1 MQQAL
6 KGKELVEQKL
16 TDEDFNMQKEEQLN
30 SYIKLFRKAKK
41 NSLFKK
47 PLTFHYFTYC
57 LLSAWWSDEP
67 TTFNQGGVEIL
78 IRKGEF
84 ATTLKR
90 SAYETGLTIQSV
102 RTAIKVL
109 KSTNVLTE
117 DLTRG
122 LTNGGRVLKVCKYS
136 VYQAKKTE
144 ANRPTNRPSNRPVN
158 KQIKKVK
165 KESINK
171 PPLIPPRENFKDS
184 HRSKIRNV
192 GLFRQLV
199 KGYLN
204 IEPNDKSLNKRI
216 NEKYKSNRTAEEAKE
231 ELLREERDEGRTEL
245 GSSEV
250 KDSSFIQNA
259 NNRNTQRQG
268 RVQNK

>member
-1 MQQAL
+1 MQ
-6 KGKELVEQKL
+6 
-16 TDEDFNMQKEEQLN
+16 QKEEQLN

-41 NSLFKK
+41 NPLFKK
-47 PLTFHYFTYC
+47 PYTFHYFTYC

-67 TTFNQGGVEIL
+67 TKFDLGGVEVL

-84 ATTLKR
+84 ATTLRR
-90 SAYETGLTIQSV
+90 SAYETGLSIQNV
-102 RTAIKVL
+102 RTAIKTL
-109 KSTNVLTE
+109 KLTNVLTE

-144 ANRPTNRPSNRPVN
+144 ANKPTNRPTNRPVN

-165 KESINK
+165 EEGYKK
-171 PPLIPPRENFKDS
+171 PPISPPRGNFKDS
-184 HRSKIRNV
+184 HRSKIRNP
-192 GLFRQLV
+192 GLFRQLI

-204 IEPNDKSLNKRI
+204 VETNDKSLDERI
-216 NEKYKSNRTAEEAKE
+216 NEKYKLNRTAKEATE
-231 ELLREERDEGRTEL
+231 ELQRETSDKGRTRL
-245 GSSEV
+245 GRSSV
-250 KDSSFIQNA
+250 KDSQVVQNA
-259 NNRNTQRQG
+259 DNGNTRRQR

>member
-1 MQQAL
+1 ML
-6 KGKELVEQKL
+6 
-16 TDEDFNMQKEEQLN
+16 KEEQPKQLD
-30 SYIKLFRKAKK
+30 SFIKLFRKAKK
-41 NSLFKK
+41 NPLFKK

-67 TTFNQGGVEIL
+67 TTFNQGGVEVL
-78 IRKGEF
+78 IRRGEF

-90 SAYETGLTIQSV
+90 SAYETGLSIQSV

-144 ANRPTNRPSNRPVN
+144 ANRPSNRPTNKPSN

-165 KESINK
+165 EEGYKK
-171 PPLIPPRENFKDS
+171 PPYIPPKGNLKDH
-184 HRSKIRNV
+184 HRSKIRNAAM
-192 GLFRQLV
+192 FRMLI
-199 KGYLN
+199 KDYFK
-204 IEPNDKSLNKRI
+204 IEMSDKSLDKRI
-216 NEKYKSNRTAEEAKE
+216 NEKYKCNRTVEEAKE
-231 ELLREERDEGRTEL
+231 ELEREGCNEGSTTV
-245 GSSEV
+245 GSTEV
-250 KDSSFIQNA
+250 KDSQV
-259 NNRNTQRQG
+259 
-268 RVQNK
+268 VQDADNGNPRR

>member
-1 MQQAL
+1 ML
-6 KGKELVEQKL
+6 
-16 TDEDFNMQKEEQLN
+16 KEEQPKQLD
-30 SYIKLFRKAKK
+30 SFIKLFRKAKK
-41 NSLFKK
+41 NPLFKK

-67 TTFNQGGVEIL
+67 TKFNLGGVEVL

-90 SAYETGLTIQSV
+90 SAYETGLSIQSV

-109 KSTNVLTE
+109 KLTNVLTE

-122 LTNGGRVLKVCKYS
+122 LTNGGRVIKVCKYS

-144 ANRPTNRPSNRPVN
+144 GNRPSNRPTNKRVN

-165 KESINK
+165 EEGLKN
-171 PPLIPPRENFKDS
+171 PLIVPPKGKNRDQ
-184 HRSKIRNV
+184 HRSRIRNP

-204 IEPNDKSLNKRI
+204 IETNDKSLNKRI
-216 NEKYKSNRTAEEAKE
+216 NEKYKSNRTAQEAKE
-231 ELLREERDEGRTEL
+231 ELLREGRDEGRATV

-259 NNRNTQRQG
+259 NHRDSRRKG
-268 RVQNK
+268 RIQNK

>member
-1 MQQAL
+1 ML
-6 KGKELVEQKL
+6 K
-16 TDEDFNMQKEEQLN
+16 KEEQLN

-41 NSLFKK
+41 NPLFKK
-47 PLTFHYFTYC
+47 PFTFHYFTYC

-67 TTFNQGGVEIL
+67 TKFNLGGVEVL

-90 SAYETGLTIQSV
+90 SAYETGLSIQNV

-109 KSTNVLTE
+109 KLTDCLTE

-144 ANRPTNRPSNRPVN
+144 GNRPTNRPSNRPSN

-165 KESINK
+165 EEGYKN
-171 PPLIPPRENFKDS
+171 PLIVPPKGQKRDQ
-184 HRSKIRNV
+184 HRSKIRNAAM
-192 GLFRQLV
+192 FRLLI
-199 KGYLN
+199 KDYFK
-204 IEPNDKSLNKRI
+204 IEMSDKSLDKRI
-216 NEKYKSNRTAEEAKE
+216 NEKYKCNRTVEEAKE
-231 ELLREERDEGRTEL
+231 ELEREGCNEGRTEL
-245 GSSEV
+245 GEGQV
-250 KDSSFIQNA
+250 KDSPVIQDA
-259 NNRNTQRQG
+259 DNRDS
-268 RVQNK
+268 

>member
-1 MQQAL
+1 ML
-6 KGKELVEQKL
+6 
-16 TDEDFNMQKEEQLN
+16 KEEQPKQLD
-30 SYIKLFRKAKK
+30 SFIKLCRKAKR
-41 NSLFKK
+41 NPLFKK

-57 LLSAWWSDEP
+57 LISAWWSDEP

-90 SAYETGLTIQSV
+90 SAYETGLSIQNV
-102 RTAIKVL
+102 RTAIKAL
-109 KSTNVLTE
+109 KLTNVLTE
-117 DLTRG
+117 DLTRS

-136 VYQAKKTE
+136 VYQASKSE
-144 ANRPTNRPSNRPVN
+144 ANKPTNKPTNRRSN

-165 KESINK
+165 EEGIKK
-171 PPLIPPRENFKDS
+171 PPYIPPRENFKDS

-204 IEPNDKSLNKRI
+204 IETNDKSLNKRI

-231 ELLREERDEGRTEL
+231 ELLREGRDEGRSEL

-250 KDSSFIQNA
+250 KDSQVIQNA

>member
-1 MQQAL
+1 ML
-6 KGKELVEQKL
+6 
-16 TDEDFNMQKEEQLN
+16 KEEQQLN

-41 NSLFKK
+41 NSLFRK

-67 TTFNQGGVEIL
+67 TKFDLGGTEVL

-90 SAYETGLTIQSV
+90 SAYETGLSIQNV

-109 KSTNVLTE
+109 KLTGVLTE
-117 DLTRG
+117 VLTAG
-122 LTNGGRVLKVCKYS
+122 LTNGGRILKVCKYS
-136 VYQAKKTE
+136 VYQAKKIE
-144 ANRPTNRPSNRPVN
+144 GNRPPNRPSNRPTN
-158 KQIKKVK
+158 KQIKKVFN
-165 KESINK
+165 KEGIKK
-171 PPLIPPRENFKDS
+171 PPYIPPRGNFKDS

-192 GLFRQLV
+192 GLFRQLI

-204 IEPNDKSLNKRI
+204 IESSDKTYDERI
-216 NEKYKSNRTAEEAKE
+216 DEKYKRNRTAAEAKE
-231 ELLREERDEGRTEL
+231 ELERETGNEGRTGV

-250 KDSSFIQNA
+250 KDSPAPKNA
-259 NNRNTQRQG
+259 DNRNPRRQR
-268 RVQNK
+268 RVQDKQ

>member
-1 MQQAL
+1 
-6 KGKELVEQKL
+6 
-16 TDEDFNMQKEEQLN
+16 MQKEEQLN

-41 NSLFKK
+41 NPLFKK

-67 TTFNQGGVEIL
+67 TKFNLGGVEIL

-90 SAYETGLTIQSV
+90 SAYETGLSIQSV

-122 LTNGGRVLKVCKYS
+122 LTNGGRVIRVCKYS

-144 ANRPTNRPSNRPVN
+144 GNRPSNRPSN
-158 KQIKKVK
+158 KPSNRQRKKVK
-165 KESINK
+165 EEGLKN
-171 PPLIPPRENFKDS
+171 PLIVPPKGKNRDQ
-184 HRSKIRNV
+184 HRSKIRNAAM
-192 GLFRQLV
+192 FRMLI
-199 KGYLN
+199 KDYFK
-204 IEPNDKSLNKRI
+204 IEMSDKSLDKRI
-216 NEKYKSNRTAEEAKE
+216 NEKYKSNRTVEEAKE
-231 ELLREERDEGRTEL
+231 ELLREGCDEGRTTV
-245 GSSEV
+245 GSTEV

-259 NNRNTQRQG
+259 YNRNSRRQG
-268 RVQNK
+268 SVQNKQ

>member
-1 MQQAL
+1 
-6 KGKELVEQKL
+6 
-16 TDEDFNMQKEEQLN
+16 MQKEEQLN

-41 NSLFKK
+41 NPLFKK

-67 TTFNQGGVEIL
+67 TKFNLGGVEIL

-90 SAYETGLTIQSV
+90 SAYETGLSIQNV
-102 RTAIKVL
+102 RTAIKAL
-109 KSTNVLTE
+109 KLTDVLTE

-144 ANRPTNRPSNRPVN
+144 GNRPTNRPSNRPVN

-171 PPLIPPRENFKDS
+171 PPYIPPQGNFKDS

-204 IEPNDKSLNKRI
+204 IELSDTTLDKRI
-216 NEKYKSNRTAEEAKE
+216 NEKYKSNRTAKEAKE
-231 ELLREERDEGRTEL
+231 ELEREGRDEGRSEL
-245 GSSEV
+245 GSTEV
-250 KDSSFIQNA
+250 KDSQVIQNA
-259 NNRNTQRQG
+259 DNRNTRRQG

>member
-1 MQQAL
+1 ML
-6 KGKELVEQKL
+6 
-16 TDEDFNMQKEEQLN
+16 KEEQPKQLD
-30 SYIKLFRKAKK
+30 SFIKLFRKAKR
-41 NSLFKK
+41 NPLFKK

-57 LLSAWWSDEP
+57 LISAWWSDEP

-90 SAYETGLTIQSV
+90 SAFETGLSIQNV
-102 RTAIKVL
+102 RTAIKAL
-109 KSTNVLTE
+109 KLTNVLTE
-117 DLTRG
+117 DLTRS

-144 ANRPTNRPSNRPVN
+144 GNRPTNRPSNR
-158 KQIKKVK
+158 QRKKVK
-165 KESINK
+165 EEGYNK

-231 ELLREERDEGRTEL
+231 ELEREGRDEGRTEL
-245 GSSEV
+245 GSTEV
-250 KDSSFIQNA
+250 KDSQV
-259 NNRNTQRQG
+259 
-268 RVQNK
+268 VQDADNGNPRR

>member
-1 MQQAL
+1 ML
-6 KGKELVEQKL
+6 
-16 TDEDFNMQKEEQLN
+16 KEEQPKQPD
-30 SYIKLFRKAKK
+30 SYVKLFRKAKK
-41 NSLFKK
+41 NPLFKK

-57 LLSAWWSDEP
+57 LISAWWSDEP

-90 SAYETGLTIQSV
+90 SAYETGLSIQNV
-102 RTAIKVL
+102 RTAIKAL
-109 KSTNVLTE
+109 KLTNVLTE

-136 VYQAKKTE
+136 VYQASKSE
-144 ANRPTNRPSNRPVN
+144 ANRPTNRPSNRRSN

-165 KESINK
+165 EESINK
-171 PPLIPPRENFKDS
+171 PPYIPPRENFKDS

-204 IEPNDKSLNKRI
+204 IETNDKSLNKRI

-231 ELLREERDEGRTEL
+231 ELEREGRNEGRTTV

-259 NNRNTQRQG
+259 DNGNTQRQG

>member
-1 MQQAL
+1 M
-6 KGKELVEQKL
+6 
-16 TDEDFNMQKEEQLN
+16 
-30 SYIKLFRKAKK
+30 
-41 NSLFKK
+41 
-47 PLTFHYFTYC
+47 TFHYFTYC
-57 LLSAWWSDEP
+57 LISAWWSDEP
-67 TTFNQGGVEIL
+67 TKFSLGGVEIL

-90 SAYETGLTIQSV
+90 SAYETGLSIQNV
-102 RTAIKVL
+102 RTAIKAL
-109 KSTNVLTE
+109 KLTNVLTE

-136 VYQAKKTE
+136 VYQASKSE
-144 ANRPTNRPSNRPVN
+144 ANRPPNRPSNRPVN

-165 KESINK
+165 IESIKN
-171 PPLIPPRENFKDS
+171 PLIVPPRENFKDS

-231 ELLREERDEGRTEL
+231 ELQREASDEGHSTV
-245 GSSEV
+245 GSTQV
-250 KDSSFIQNA
+250 KDSSFIQDE
-259 NNRNTQRQG
+259 NNRNPRRQG

>member
-1 MQQAL
+1 ML
-6 KGKELVEQKL
+6 
-16 TDEDFNMQKEEQLN
+16 KEEQPKQLD
-30 SYIKLFRKAKK
+30 SFIKLFRKAKK
-41 NSLFKK
+41 NPLFKK

-67 TTFNQGGVEIL
+67 TKFDLGGVEVL
-78 IRKGEF
+78 IRRGEF

-90 SAYETGLTIQSV
+90 SAYETGLSIQSV

-109 KSTNVLTE
+109 KSTDALTE

-144 ANRPTNRPSNRPVN
+144 GNRPTNRPSNSPVN

-165 KESINK
+165 EEGIKK
-171 PPLIPPRENFKDS
+171 PPYIPPRENFKDS

-231 ELLREERDEGRTEL
+231 ELLREGRDEGRSEL

-250 KDSSFIQNA
+250 KDCQVIQNA
-259 NNRNTQRQG
+259 ANRNTQRQG

>member
-1 MQQAL
+1 ML
-6 KGKELVEQKL
+6 
-16 TDEDFNMQKEEQLN
+16 KEEQPKQLD
-30 SYIKLFRKAKK
+30 SFIKLFRKAKR
-41 NSLFKK
+41 NPLFKK

-67 TTFNQGGVEIL
+67 TKFNLGGVEIL

-90 SAYETGLTIQSV
+90 SAYETGLSIQNV
-102 RTAIKVL
+102 RTAIKAL
-109 KSTNVLTE
+109 KLTNVLTE
-117 DLTRG
+117 DLTRS
-122 LTNGGRVLKVCKYS
+122 LTNGGRVLRVCKYS
-136 VYQAKKTE
+136 VYQAKKSE
-144 ANRPTNRPSNRPVN
+144 GNRPTNRPSNRPSN

-171 PPLIPPRENFKDS
+171 PPYIPPQGNFKDS

-204 IEPNDKSLNKRI
+204 IETNDKSLNKRI
-216 NEKYKSNRTAEEAKE
+216 NEKYKLNRTAEEAKE
-231 ELLREERDEGRTEL
+231 ELLREGRDEGRSEL

-250 KDSSFIQNA
+250 KDCQVIQNA
-259 NNRNTQRQG
+259 DNRNTQRQG

>member
-1 MQQAL
+1 ML
-6 KGKELVEQKL
+6 
-16 TDEDFNMQKEEQLN
+16 KEEQPKQLD
-30 SYIKLFRKAKK
+30 SFIKLFRKAKR
-41 NSLFKK
+41 NPLFKK

-67 TTFNQGGVEIL
+67 TKFNLGGVEVL

-90 SAYETGLTIQSV
+90 SAYETGLSIQNV
-102 RTAIKVL
+102 RTAIKAL
-109 KSTNVLTE
+109 KLTNVLTE
-117 DLTRG
+117 DLTRS

-136 VYQAKKTE
+136 VYQASKSE
-144 ANRPTNRPSNRPVN
+144 ANKPTNKPTNRRSN

-165 KESINK
+165 EEGIKK
-171 PPLIPPRENFKDS
+171 PPYIPPRENFKDS

-204 IEPNDKSLNKRI
+204 IETNDKSLNKRI
-216 NEKYKSNRTAEEAKE
+216 NEKYKLNRTAEEAKE
-231 ELLREERDEGRTEL
+231 ELEREGRDEGRSEL

-250 KDSSFIQNA
+250 KDSQVIQNA
-259 NNRNTQRQG
+259 NNRNTRRQG

>member
-1 MQQAL
+1 ML
-6 KGKELVEQKL
+6 
-16 TDEDFNMQKEEQLN
+16 KEEQPKQLD
-30 SYIKLFRKAKK
+30 SFIKLFRKARK
-41 NSLFKK
+41 NPLFKK

-67 TTFNQGGVEIL
+67 TKFNLGGVEIL

-90 SAYETGLTIQSV
+90 SAYETGLSIQSV

-109 KSTNVLTE
+109 KSTDVLTE

-144 ANRPTNRPSNRPVN
+144 GNRPTNRPSNRPVN

-165 KESINK
+165 EEGLIN
-171 PPLIPPRENFKDS
+171 PLIVPPRENFKDS

-204 IEPNDKSLNKRI
+204 IETNDKSLNKRI
-216 NEKYKSNRTAEEAKE
+216 NEKYKLNRTAEEAKE
-231 ELLREERDEGRTEL
+231 ELQREASDEGHSTV
-245 GSSEV
+245 GSSQV
-250 KDSSFIQNA
+250 KDSSFIQDA
-259 NNRNTQRQG
+259 GHRDTRRQG

>member
-1 MQQAL
+1 ML
-6 KGKELVEQKL
+6 
-16 TDEDFNMQKEEQLN
+16 KEEQPKQLD
-30 SYIKLFRKAKK
+30 SFIKLFRKAKK
-41 NSLFKK
+41 NPLFKK

-67 TTFNQGGVEIL
+67 TKFNLGGVEVL
-78 IRKGEF
+78 IHRGEF

-90 SAYETGLTIQSV
+90 SAYETGLSIQNV
-102 RTAIKVL
+102 RTAIKAL
-109 KSTNVLTE
+109 KLTNVLTE
-117 DLTRG
+117 DLTNG

-136 VYQAKKTE
+136 VYQAKKSE
-144 ANRPTNRPSNRPVN
+144 GNRPSNRPSNRPVN

-165 KESINK
+165 IESIKN
-171 PPLIPPRENFKDS
+171 PLIVPPRENFKDS

-231 ELLREERDEGRTEL
+231 ELLREGRDEGRSEL

-250 KDSSFIQNA
+250 KDSQVIQNA

>member
-1 MQQAL
+1 ML
-6 KGKELVEQKL
+6 K
-16 TDEDFNMQKEEQLN
+16 KEEQLN

-41 NSLFKK
+41 NPLFKK
-47 PLTFHYFTYC
+47 PFTFHYFTYC

-90 SAYETGLTIQSV
+90 SAYETGLSIQNV
-102 RTAIKVL
+102 RTAIKAL
-109 KSTNVLTE
+109 KLTNVLTE
-117 DLTRG
+117 DLTRS

-136 VYQAKKTE
+136 VYQAKKSE
-144 ANRPTNRPSNRPVN
+144 GNRPSNRPSNRRSN

-165 KESINK
+165 EEGIKK
-171 PPLIPPRENFKDS
+171 PPYIPPRENFKEE

-192 GLFRQLV
+192 AMFRMLI
-199 KGYLN
+199 KDYFK
-204 IEPNDKSLNKRI
+204 IEMSDKSIDKKI
-216 NEKYKSNRTAEEAKE
+216 NEKYKCNRTVEEAKE
-231 ELLREERDEGRTEL
+231 ELEREGCNEGRTEL

-250 KDSSFIQNA
+250 KDSSFIQDA
-259 NNRNTQRQG
+259 GHRDSRRKG